1 MVPAALH
8 RLTVRKEDK
17 IMKKIFGSLMLASLL
32 AVAASIF
39 LFGGEA
45 KADDSKIGKGATDY
59 QKLFDFD
66 DFISDEKEAEFESR
80 LQALSDKYGAD
91 VVAVFDIDRP
101 ARPEYN
107 IPDELEA
114 TELYAIDFYNEP
126 FSDGGR
132 YSDDGIIFMFT
143 MADRSVSIQSV
154 DVIGDVVTFDD
165 RESILDDMMTDF
177 HNNNFDAVLDIY
189 INEVEELFEGYGS
202 RVVRQWIFRCVIFLV
217 IGLIIGLIRVSV
229 LKGQLK
235 SVAIK
240 TEASDYIVPG
250 SFNLR
255 NSRDFFLYKTVSR
268 VRRQSSSGGGSSHSS
283 GGRSFSGSSRH
294 V

>member
-1 MVPAALH
+1 
-8 RLTVRKEDK
+8 
-17 IMKKIFGSLMLASLL
+17 MLATLL
-32 AVAASIF
+32 TAAASIF
-39 LFGGEA
+39 LFVGVA
-45 KADDSKIGKGATDY
+45 KADDSKIGKGSTGY
-59 QKLFDFD
+59 QKLFDFG
-66 DFISDEKEAEFESR
+66 DFISDEKEAEFENR
-80 LQALSDKYGAD
+80 LQNLSDKYGAD
-91 VVAVFDIDRP
+91 VVAVFDVDRP
-101 ARPEYN
+101 DDPRYK
-107 IPDELEA
+107 ISDELEA
-114 TELYAIDFYNEP
+114 TELYAIDFYNMN
-126 FSDGGR
+126 FDDGGR

-154 DVIGDVVTFDD
+154 DAIKDVVAYDD

-189 INEVEELFEGYGS
+189 IREVGELFDGYGS
-202 RVVRQWIFRCVIFLV
+202 RQVKQWIFRIVIFIV
-217 IGLIIGLIRVSV
+217 IGFIIGLIRVSS
-229 LKGQLK
+229 LKSKLK

-268 VRRQSSSGGGSSHSS
+268 VKRESSSGGGSSHSS